1 MTLRPSTAT
10 LAVALL
16 VGLLAATAAPA
27 NAQVHARMFR
37 YPDVSETQIAFVYG
51 GDIWVVDK
59 AGGVAHQL
67 STPSGEESFPRFS
80 PDGSR
85 IAFSGN
91 YDGNVDIYVVA
102 SGGGMPA
109 RVTYHPGPD
118 RMLDWTPDG
127 SDLLFASSRASGS
140 RRFNQLYT
148 VAVDGGLPSRLP
160 LAYGEFASYSP
171 DGGRLAFTTK
181 AREFR
186 HWKRYRGGLAPDIW
200 LIDLHTLDARNL
212 TASDANDMQP
222 MWHGSALYFLSDRG
236 PDQRSNL
243 WAMDLDGGP
252 PRQLTHF
259 TDFDVT
265 WPAIGPSDIVF
276 QAGDRLWLL
285 DLASEREHEVQV
297 AVTTDLATIRPHMV
311 NVSDL
316 IADADIS
323 PSGKR
328 AVFEARGDVFTVP
341 AEHGPIRQLAAGSG
355 SAERTPRWS
364 PDGKQ
369 IAYWSDASGEYE
381 LVVQPAD
388 GSGEPKT
395 LTHLGPGYRY
405 QPFWSSDSKRV
416 AFVDHTSTLR
426 IYDLDA
432 DRLTEVDRLPYTL
445 HPGRVRAEVSW
456 SSDGRWLA
464 YARTLPT
471 QQGAVFLFDTS
482 SGERHQ
488 VTSGYFSDSAP
499 VFDPDGKYL
508 YYLSNRDLAPVY
520 SDVDSTW
527 IYPNTTNLVA
537 VTLRR
542 DVASPLS
549 ERNDVE
555 GAKADEKADAAKAE
569 APAKKKANAKAKT
582 AKDAKDA
589 DEKGAEAKPPE
600 PVKIDLDGFE
610 ARAVVM
616 PPEAGNWGELR
627 AVSGKIV
634 YRRTPR
640 SGAGEGP
647 SPIMFWDL
655 EGREEKTILDDA
667 DGFGISADGKKMLVV
682 AKGGWA
688 IVDVAPAQKMDKPL
702 ATKGLETM
710 LDPRSEWRQMF
721 RDVWRTYRDIFYDP
735 NLHGLDWNAL
745 GARYGALI
753 DDAVTRWDVNYAIGE
768 LIGEVNSSHTYVSGG
783 DTETPKRRRVGLLGV
798 DWEMADGA
806 YRIARIVRGAPWD
819 IEVRSPLLEPG
830 VDVKEGEYVLA
841 VNGRPLDVASDPYA
855 PFEGLADE
863 AVLLTV
869 NGRPTAEGARRVLVK
884 SLDSETR
891 LRYLEWVEGNRQRV
905 EKASGGRIG
914 YAYVPDTGLRGQTEL
929 VRQFNSQMLHAGLII
944 DERFNGGGQIPDRF
958 VELMNRP
965 KVEHIV
971 FRDGDVISWP
981 QVTHVGPKAMLINGW
996 AGSGGDAFPDIFK
1009 KLEVGPLIGE
1019 RTWGGLIGPATRH
1032 ALVDGGAYTAPEGR
1046 FFDPGRKWFAEGHG
1060 VDPDIAVVDDPGA
1073 MAKGSDP
1080 QLEAAVADVMR
1091 RLAENPPTEPQP
1103 PAFEKRVP

>member
-1 MTLRPSTAT
+1 MNLSRSTAVFT
-10 LAVALL
+10 TALVLGLLVAVA
-16 VGLLAATAAPA
+16 APVA
-27 NAQVHARMFR
+27 AQVDARMFR
-37 YPDVSETQIAFVYG
+37 YPDVSDSQIAFVYG

-67 STPSGEESFPRFS
+67 STPAGEESFPRFS
-80 PDGSR
+80 PDGRR

-91 YDGNVDIYVVA
+91 YDGNVDVYVIA
-102 SGGGMPA
+102 AGGGMPE
-109 RVTYHPGPD
+109 RVTHHPGRD

-127 SDLLFASSRASGS
+127 SELLFASARASGS

-148 VAVDGGLPSRLP
+148 VPVGGGLPTRLP
-160 LAYGEFASYSP
+160 LAYGEFAAYSP
-171 DGGRLAFTTK
+171 DGTRLAFTTK

-200 LIDLHTLDARNL
+200 LIDLGTLDARNL

-222 MWHGSALYFLSDRG
+222 MWHGDTLYFMSDRG
-236 PDQRSNL
+236 PTQRLNL
-243 WAMDLDGGP
+243 WAMDGGGGA

-259 TDFDVT
+259 TDFDVS

-276 QAGDRLWLL
+276 QAGDQLWLL
-285 DLASEREHEVQV
+285 DLDSEQV
-297 AVTTDLATIRPHMV
+297 HQVPVSVTTDLPGVRPHRI

-316 IADADIS
+316 IASADIS

-341 AEHGPIRQLAAGSG
+341 AEHGPIRQLTASSGAAD
-355 SAERTPRWS
+355 RTPRWS

-381 LVVQPAD
+381 LVVQAAD
-388 GSGEPKT
+388 GSGEAKT

-405 QPFWSSDSKRV
+405 QPFWSPDSKRI
-416 AFVDHTSTLR
+416 AFVDNTSTLK
-426 IYDLDA
+426 IYDLA
-432 DRLTEVDRLPYTL
+432 AGTVTGVDRLPLTL
-445 HPGRVRAEVSW
+445 HRGRENARVSW
-456 SSDGRWLA
+456 SGDSRWLA
-464 YARTLPT
+464 YSRVLPT
-471 QQGAVFLFDTS
+471 QQGAVFLFDTA

-488 VTSGYFSDSAP
+488 VTSGYYSDMMP
-499 VFDPDGKYL
+499 VFDPDGTYL

-537 VTLRR
+537 VTLQR
-542 DVASPLS
+542 DGASPLA

-555 GAKADEKADAAKAE
+555 GAKPDEKNGGEEADEPAEKKADVKVKAD
-569 APAKKKANAKAKT
+569 KG
-582 AKDAKDA
+582 
-589 DEKGAEAKPPE
+589 EKGADEEGAGEKAPE

-610 ARAVVM
+610 SRAVVL
-616 PPEAGNWGELR
+616 PPEAGNWGGLR

-634 YRRTPR
+634 YQRAPR

-647 SPIMFWDL
+647 SPIKLWDL
-655 EGREEKTILDDA
+655 EAREEKTVLDDA
-667 DGFGISADGKKMLVV
+667 DGFEISADGKKMLV
-682 AKGGWA
+682 ATKGGWA
-688 IVDVAPAQKMDKPL
+688 IVDVAPGQKMDKPL
-702 ATKGLETM
+702 ATKDLETM
-710 LDPRSEWRQMF
+710 LDPRAEWRQMF

-735 NLHGLDWNAL
+735 GLHGLDWDAIGN
-745 GARYGALI
+745 RYGALI
-753 DDAVTRWDVNYAIGE
+753 DDAVTRWDVNYVIGE
-768 LIGEVNSSHTYVSGG
+768 LIGEVNSSHTYVFGG
-783 DTETPKRRRVGLLGV
+783 DTETPKRRQVGLLGV
-798 DWEMADGA
+798 DWEVADGA

-819 IEVRSPLLEPG
+819 IDVRSPLLEPG
-830 VDVKEGEYVLA
+830 VDAKEGDYVLA
-841 VNGRPLDVASDPYA
+841 VNGRPLDVANDPYA
-855 PFEGLADE
+855 PFEGLADQ

-869 NGRPTAEGARRVLVK
+869 NSGPTAEGARQVLVK
-884 SLDSETR
+884 TLDSEAH

-914 YAYVPDTGLRGQTEL
+914 YVYVPDTGLRGQTEL
-929 VRQFNSQMLHAGLII
+929 VRQFNSQMLHEGLIV
-944 DERFNGGGQIPDRF
+944 DERFNGGGQIADRF
-958 VELMNRP
+958 VELMSRP
-965 KVEHIV
+965 RVEHIF
-971 FRDGDVISWP
+971 FRDGDVLSWP

-996 AGSGGDAFPDIFK
+996 AGSGGDAFPDIFR

-1032 ALVDGGAYTAPEGR
+1032 ALVDGGSYTAPEGR
-1046 FFDPGRKWFAEGHG
+1046 FFDPGQKWFAEGHG

-1073 MAKGSDP
+1073 MAKGGDP
-1080 QLEAAVADVMR
+1080 QLEAAVAEVMG
-1091 RLAENPPTEPQP
+1091 RLPASPPAEPKP